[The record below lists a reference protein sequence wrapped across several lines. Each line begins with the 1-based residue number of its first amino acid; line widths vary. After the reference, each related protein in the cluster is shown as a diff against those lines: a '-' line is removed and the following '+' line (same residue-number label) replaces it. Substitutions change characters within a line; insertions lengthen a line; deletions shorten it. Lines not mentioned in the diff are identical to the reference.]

1 MNAAIATLAPL
12 IVALTG
18 VLVGLLER
26 NNRLVQRR
34 FAEQGAQIDAVRVD
48 IEAVR
53 IDLRDVERHLTLRI
67 DRLYDRSA

>member
-18 VLVGLLER
+18 VLVALLEC
-26 NNRLVQRR
+26 NNRLVQRG
-34 FAEQGAQIDAVRVD
+34 FAEQAGH

-53 IDLRDVERHLTLRI
+53 VDLRDVERHLTVLI